1 MQENYITDREEKNI
15 QTFSFISIF
24 LLAPEKGLFSNR
36 NIGHFLEIYI
46 FLFFFFCLGTVC
58 HFIFS
63 TSLIVL
69 IQVYNSLYTHWFV
82 AVVLLTF

>member
-36 NIGHFLEIYI
+36 NIGHFL
-46 FLFFFFCLGTVC
+46 
-58 HFIFS
+58 
-63 TSLIVL
+63 
-69 IQVYNSLYTHWFV
+69 
-82 AVVLLTF
+82 